1 VVQALIL
8 SFAFFVMAFGVF
20 FVWLTFR
27 QPELDRVLLAWG
39 LTNGGFYIA
48 VGATVVV
55 ASLMPGGT
63 LYVAGVVVLLLF
75 AKLAARRRLTASGGI
90 DRMA

>member
-1 VVQALIL
+1 VRSVVQALVL

-27 QPELDRVLLAWG
+27 QPELDRELLAWG
-39 LTNGGFYIA
+39 LANGGFYIA

-55 ASLMPGGT
+55 DVLMPYAT
-63 LYVAGVVVLLLF
+63 LYVAGGVVVLLF
-75 AKLAARRRLTASGGI
+75 AKLAARRRLTASSG
-90 DRMA
+90 